1 MLRAPLVLLALLVA
15 ALTAGAPP
23 AAAQAPLRVA
33 TWNLEWLTERE
44 SPAGAPRADTDY
56 AALAR
61 YADALDADV
70 VALQEVDG
78 PAAAARVFDPARYAF
93 YFEPGDNLQRT
104 GFAVRRGLTVV
115 DDPDYVAL
123 RTGNDRLRA
132 GAVITV
138 DVAGR
143 PLRLMSVHLKSGCFA
158 RPLADDSDACQK
170 LRPQIPLL
178 EAWIDAA
185 AASDTAFVVLGD
197 FNRRLGTPGDEV
209 WAALDD
215 GEPYHADLTAV
226 TEGRLSTCENGRY
239 PDYID
244 HIVLD
249 RRATGWLVPDSFRQT
264 VYADGETA
272 QLSDHCPIS
281 VRLQPGAALP
291 RDIRWARASAERDAV
306 FLQTYRAAGEHLREL
321 AAGRA
326 PGTWAVVLDGDETIL
341 DNSVYQR
348 RRALVDSSYTPA
360 TWAAWVAEEAAP
372 ALPGALAFTHLV
384 TRLGGRVVVVTNR
397 SEAGC
402 PATRTTLQRIGVPAS
417 AVLCQTGPS
426 DKNPRFADVEAGRV
440 PGLPALAIAMWV
452 GDNVNDFPGL
462 SQDAARASADAFDR
476 FGDTFWMLP
485 NPMYGSW
492 ESRPDPAE

>member
-1 MLRAPLVLLALLVA
+1 MRLVLPAALALLAA
-15 ALTAGAPP
+15 ALP
-23 AAAQAPLRVA
+23 ARAQAPLRLA
-33 TWNLEWLTERE
+33 TWNVEWLTERD
-44 SPAGAPRADTDY
+44 SPAGAPRSDADY
-56 AALAR
+56 ARLAA
-61 YADALDADV
+61 YADRLDADV

-104 GFAVRRGLTVV
+104 GFAVRRGIPVT

-143 PLRLMSVHLKSGCFA
+143 PLRLMSVHLKSGCFD
-158 RPLADDSDACQK
+158 RPLDHESDACQK

-185 AASDTAFVVLGD
+185 SASDTAFVVLGD
-197 FNRRLGTPGDEV
+197 WNRRLNTPGDAV
-209 WAALDD
+209 WTALDD
-215 GEPYHADLTAV
+215 GEPANADLAKV

-239 PDYID
+239 PDFID
-244 HIVLD
+244 HVVLD
-249 RRATGWLVPDSFRQT
+249 RRAAGWLVPDSFRQL
-264 VYADGETA
+264 VFDDGETA
-272 QLSDHCPIS
+272 RLSDHCPIL

-291 RDIRWARASAERDAV
+291 RDVRWARASAEHDAV
-306 FLQTYRAAGEHLREL
+306 FLQTYRAAGDRLREL

-326 PGTWAVVLDGDETIL
+326 RGTWAVVLDADETIL

-360 TWAAWVAEEAAP
+360 SWAAWVDERAAP
-372 ALPGALAFTHLV
+372 ALPGALAFT
-384 TRLGGRVVVVTNR
+384 RLADSLGARVVVVTNR

-402 PATRTTLQRIGVPAS
+402 PATRTNLEALGVPAA

-426 DKNPRFADVEAGRV
+426 DKNPRFAAVQTGTV
-440 PGLPALAIAMWV
+440 PGLPALPIGMWV
-452 GDNVNDFPGL
+452 GDNIQDFPTL
-462 SQDAARASADAFDR
+462 TQDAARGADGFSR
-476 FGDTFWMLP
+476 FGDDFWMLP

-492 ESRPDPAE
+492 ESRPDPVE

>member
-1 MLRAPLVLLALLVA
+1 MRPLALLALLVV
-15 ALTAGAPP
+15 ALP

-44 SPAGAPRADTDY
+44 SPAGAPRSDADF

-61 YADALDADV
+61 YADVLDADV

-78 PAAAARVFDPARYAF
+78 PAAAARVFSPERYAF

-104 GFAVRRGLTVV
+104 GFAVRRSLTVV

-123 RTGNDRLRA
+123 RNGNERLRA

-138 DVAGR
+138 SVAGR

-158 RPLADDSDACQK
+158 RPLADDSDACQS

-178 EAWIDAA
+178 EAWIDRA

-209 WAALDD
+209 WATLDD
-215 GEPYHADLTAV
+215 ADPADADLTAV
-226 TEGRLSTCENGRY
+226 TEGRVSACENGRY

-244 HIVLD
+244 HLVLD
-249 RRATGWLVPDSFRQT
+249 RQAAGWLVPGSFRQL
-264 VYADGETA
+264 VYDDGETA
-272 QLSDHCPIS
+272 QLSDHCPIL

-291 RDIRWARASAERDAV
+291 RDIRWARTSAEHDAI
-306 FLQTYRAAGEHLREL
+306 FLQTYRAAGERLRRL
-321 AAGRA
+321 ADGRA
-326 PGTWAVVLDGDETIL
+326 PGTWAVVLDADETIL

-348 RRALVDSSYTPA
+348 RRALVDSAYTSA
-360 TWAAWVAEEAAP
+360 SWAAWVAEEAAT
-372 ALPGALAFTHLV
+372 ALPGAVAFTHLTV
-384 TRLGGRVVVVTNR
+384 GLGGRVVVVTNR

-402 PATRTTLQRIGVPAS
+402 AATRTNLQRIGVPAS

-426 DKNPRFADVEAGRV
+426 DKNPRFAAVESGTGT
-440 PGLPALAIAMWV
+440 GLPALSIVMWV
-452 GDNVNDFPGL
+452 GDNVGDFPGL
-462 SQDAARASADAFDR
+462 SQSTPDATGR
-476 FGDTFWMLP
+476 FGDTFWVLP

-492 ESRPDPAE
+492 EGLPDPAE